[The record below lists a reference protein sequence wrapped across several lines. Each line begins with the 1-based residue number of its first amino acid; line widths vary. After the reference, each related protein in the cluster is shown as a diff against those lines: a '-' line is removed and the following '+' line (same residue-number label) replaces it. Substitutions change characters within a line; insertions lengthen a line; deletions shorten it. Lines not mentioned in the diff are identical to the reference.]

1 MKLLSSKLFVV
12 AILIGAVCCN
22 ANAQTTVKSITSEKK
37 YTDKQIRAV
46 LGNPD
51 SYDTQKGIYGE
62 TLSYYY
68 YKDAE
73 FTFSDGQLLELG
85 IRTNKYPVMTDKVSG
100 GVKVGD
106 NISKVKKIKSL
117 VCQQLEGEKNC
128 YIIGQSQMIDQ
139 PDYVIYVKNDII
151 VKILFVT
158 LD

>member
-1 MKLLSSKLFVV
+1 MF
-12 AILIGAVCCN
+12 
-22 ANAQTTVKSITSEKK
+22 KSITSEKK
-37 YTDKQIRAV
+37 YTGKQIRAV

-62 TLSYYY
+62 TWSYYY
-68 YKDAE
+68 YKEAQ
-73 FTFSDGQLLELG
+73 FNFSDGQLLGLD

-139 PDYVIYVKNDII
+139 PDYIIYVKNDII
-151 VKILFVT
+151 TEIIFAIP
-158 LD
+158 D